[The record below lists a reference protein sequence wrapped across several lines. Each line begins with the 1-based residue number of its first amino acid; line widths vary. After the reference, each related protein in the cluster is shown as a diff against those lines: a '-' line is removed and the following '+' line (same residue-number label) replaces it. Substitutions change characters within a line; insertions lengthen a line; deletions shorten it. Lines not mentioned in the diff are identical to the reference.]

1 MRAAGVPAPSRQWT
15 LRHVKPFLRWAY
27 RRRAFHDDPLRDA
40 PRVHVDQRI
49 LPQVVPEDMVRLL
62 TAAADRPRTKQ
73 GNRVTVEHQA
83 RNIAI
88 LRLLWSTGVRAGEML
103 RLTLADVDLDAREL
117 RVMGKG
123 RRERVVPFDAATKVA
138 LLEYLIRE
146 RGREPGPLLLSRG
159 GEPMTANALK
169 IMLHRLEQR
178 AGCNHV
184 TPHAFRRGF
193 ARHTRRAGLDLG
205 EVAALMGHATLEMTR
220 RYSQAGEAEAAR
232 DAWAGT
238 YPGQPLP
245 PNPCPQPACVRPSHR
260 HL

>member
-1 MRAAGVPAPSRQWT
+1 MRGYGT
-15 LRHVKPFLRWAY
+15 
-27 RRRAFHDDPLRDA
+27 
-40 PRVHVDQRI
+40 
-49 LPQVVPEDMVRLL
+49 MVRLAREVEEMSQESLAQALGLNGHHDVSRIEREKGLISPEIFDGL
-62 TAAADRPRTKQ
+62 TRALPTLRPAKLLAAMGYD
-73 GNRVTVEHQA
+73 
-83 RNIAI
+83 
-88 LRLLWSTGVRAGEML
+88 LRLPPDKWAVPPELVRL
-103 RLTLADVDLDAREL
+103 C
-117 RVMGKG
+117 
-123 RRERVVPFDAATKVA
+123 ERVVPFDAATKVA

-205 EVAALMGHATLEMTR
+205 EVAALMGHATLTMTM

-232 DAWAGT
+232 DAYRRLIG
-238 YPGQPLP
+238 
-245 PNPCPQPACVRPSHR
+245 
-260 HL
+260 

>member
-1 MRAAGVPAPSRQWT
+1 MVRKAPARPAVER
-15 LRHVKPFLRWAY
+15 LM
-27 RRRAFHDDPLRDA
+27 RDA
-40 PRVHVDQRI
+40 LETAGWSQAELARQSGYGRGTTDEIVRGQTARMDPE
-49 LPQVVPEDMVRLL
+49 VVTSLCRLL
-62 TAAADRPRTKQ
+62 
-73 GNRVTVEHQA
+73 G
-83 RNIAI
+83 I
-88 LRLLWSTGVRAGEML
+88 RLEVFLKAGEML
-103 RLTLADVDLDAREL
+103 RLTLADVDLDRREL
-117 RVMGKG
+117 RIMGKG

-146 RGREPGPLLLSRG
+146 RGREPGPLFLSRDG
-159 GEPMTANALK
+159 APMTANALK
-169 IMLHRLEQR
+169 IMLRRLEQR
-178 AGCNHV
+178 AGCAHV